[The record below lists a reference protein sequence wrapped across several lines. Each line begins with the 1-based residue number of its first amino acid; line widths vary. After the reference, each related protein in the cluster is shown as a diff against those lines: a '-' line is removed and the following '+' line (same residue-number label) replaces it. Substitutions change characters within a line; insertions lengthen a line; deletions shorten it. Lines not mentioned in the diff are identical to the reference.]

1 MADESQEEIVEEAVV
16 AEEPIVDPTALQ
28 ASDLNTMATILEA
41 VAQRGAIRANE
52 MELVGALY
60 NKLMGFLVA
69 NGIRPAPGAEEQVPT
84 GEEHTHEDGTTHAHE
99 GGDVEHTHDD
109 GEAENA

>member
-1 MADESQEEIVEEAVV
+1 MADESQEEIVEEVV
-16 AEEPIVDPTALQ
+16 AEEQIVDPTALQ
-28 ASDLNTMATILEA
+28 ASDLNTMATMLEA

-69 NGIRPAPGAEEQVPT
+69 NGIRPAPGAEEQVPA

-99 GGDVEHTHDD
+99 GGEVEHSHDQ